1 MLMSRLSKVLA
12 LLGLL
17 APLAAHGLGIGDIR
31 AQSALNQALRA
42 DIPLVLSGS
51 DRIDAIQVRLAS
63 PAAFEK
69 AGVERIHALSEL
81 RFQPV
86 ALPNG
91 RHAIQVSSRAAI
103 TEPFLDFLVEVAS
116 PLGTV
121 LREFTLLLDPP
132 RGLVGG
138 PLADDTARPVPQRQ
152 PQGASLEP
160 VTAADAITPPRYRV
174 PDARTAAPASQRP
187 VIGSD
192 QLSGQRYGPVQRHE
206 KLLDIANSLDRPASV
221 SPEQMA
227 LGLYLAN
234 PRAFSRSLNSL
245 RAGSI
250 LQIPSE
256 TALAQIDP
264 ADAAAMLFGGAP
276 GMRQRAYAAPEDT
289 GGVTARLPP
298 SPPQAPDSAATTTGA
313 VAEVSAR
320 IPAALKRE
328 NEELREQLVRL
339 EQRLEETQRMLA
351 LKNAELTALQSHA
364 ATQVGVPPDGQDEP
378 SLPDSQPPAAGTES
392 SESAIAAAPPVMPQ
406 APAIVAQPEPP
417 APSGNATKH
426 TAPAP
431 PPTPMAERP
440 AEPEPVI
447 APGYWL
453 ASAGFTLLGL
463 AAWRYRRRRRHA
475 DETGAEVAQAL
486 AEPMDRARPPAEA
499 ARPVATL
506 DPAASGLDEPT
517 AAAEA
522 EPLDPVWEADVYLR
536 YGRFVQA
543 ESLIRASLVQE
554 PERLVLKLKLLDIL
568 QQAGKQ
574 QAFTDYVRELE
585 AQQPGLPAE
594 FWAAVR
600 ALNPGQPVGNDA
612 AVAPDMTEATL
623 ESLDSQASAA
633 TDTDDSPATELDLDD
648 TDFMAELRTLEAQL
662 SAQPLQPQAE
672 QAAPEPDIVEADR
685 PAASDWQTT
694 TAIPTLEAGLPKPGA
709 DDTGASRQET
719 AHTEFPPIPQHQ
731 TEAADT
737 TVDESLPAAADV
749 SRNEQ
754 PPETAHP
761 ADSAYL
767 IDFVAPDLEDWK
779 TPAKTA
785 EASAPEA
792 RTEPGNWIDYEVPTT
807 GDPAR
812 TSAAETAPPAGLVEL
827 DFNTLPARPRPDNPR
842 FGMLDFEL
850 EFLEDIAGTGTGTAA
865 SSLDRA
871 RALMARGDKGAA
883 RRLLQT
889 VLQDGT
895 PADKAAAET
904 LLDELHRVRL
914 TLVPPP
920 PQDTPAPDSAGTRP
934 KARPAI

>member
-1 MLMSRLSKVLA
+1 
-12 LLGLL
+12 
-17 APLAAHGLGIGDIR
+17 
-31 AQSALNQALRA
+31 
-42 DIPLVLSGS
+42 
-51 DRIDAIQVRLAS
+51 
-63 PAAFEK
+63 
-69 AGVERIHALSEL
+69 
-81 RFQPV
+81 
-86 ALPNG
+86 
-91 RHAIQVSSRAAI
+91 
-103 TEPFLDFLVEVAS
+103 
-116 PLGTV
+116 
-121 LREFTLLLDPP
+121 
-132 RGLVGG
+132 
-138 PLADDTARPVPQRQ
+138 
-152 PQGASLEP
+152 
-160 VTAADAITPPRYRV
+160 
-174 PDARTAAPASQRP
+174 
-187 VIGSD
+187 
-192 QLSGQRYGPVQRHE
+192 
-206 KLLDIANSLDRPASV
+206 
-221 SPEQMA
+221 MA

-378 SLPDSQPPAAGTES
+378 SLPDSQPPAAGAES

-463 AAWRYRRRRRHA
+463 AAWQYRRRRRHA

-506 DPAASGLDEPT
+506 DPEASGLDEPT

-685 PAASDWQTT
+685 PAPSDWQTT
-694 TAIPTLEAGLPKPGA
+694 TAIPTLEAGLPEPGA

-719 AHTEFPPIPQHQ
+719 AHTEFPPH
-731 TEAADT
+731 
-737 TVDESLPAAADV
+737 PAAPDRG
-749 SRNEQ
+749 SRHDGGRITAGRRRRQ
-754 PPETAHP
+754 PE
-761 ADSAYL
+761 
-767 IDFVAPDLEDWK
+767 
-779 TPAKTA
+779 
-785 EASAPEA
+785 
-792 RTEPGNWIDYEVPTT
+792 R
-807 GDPAR
+807 
-812 TSAAETAPPAGLVEL
+812 TAPGDSPPGGQHLPHRFRRAGPRGLENPSQDGRSVGAGSPHRTRQL
-827 DFNTLPARPRPDNPR
+827 DRLRGADHRGSRPHERCRNGTTSRPRGTGLQHLARPRPDNPR